1 MEKIALVGN
10 PNVGKSTLFNALTHA
25 HQHTGN
31 WPGKTVSLAKGQ
43 WLNYE
48 ITDLPGSYSLLGSS
62 LEEKVTSE
70 AILSGE
76 YDVLFVVVDATC
88 LERNLPLLFQV
99 MEMNAHVVLI
109 LNLMDEVK
117 YKNIHLDLDAL
128 QTILNIPI
136 CTMSAGRQK
145 GFEQLPKA
153 IVKAKQLTHHQILQ
167 YPKPIEKLLNEG
179 LTISQIANHEDLRIG
194 AMCQNY
200 GMDQQQIPNLLQ
212 RIYRH
217 YAKEVAH
224 QVCHYENLNNTWQ
237 QRLDHLF
244 TGKISGWLWMIGL
257 LVFLLWLT
265 LWLAN
270 VPSEKLGQWLFGLEE
285 GFAQGLLTIHLP
297 FWLVDLIVHGIY
309 RVMAWVVSVMF
320 VPMAIFFPLFSIL
333 EDFGYLPR
341 MAFNLD
347 RCFAKCGTC
356 GKQALTMCMG
366 LGCNAVGVMGTRIIE
381 SSKDRKIA
389 MLTNAF
395 VPCNGRFPLLIQM
408 GALFLMTG
416 NVFLQALL
424 LVVALLFSFILTLG
438 SGKVLA
444 FLFKNEPSSFI
455 LEMPDF
461 RHIQVSRILK
471 DSFWEK
477 TVKILMRAVSV
488 SLIAGAIIW
497 ILAHLPFQNQSLLV
511 AVASFLDPIGH
522 FFGIDGA
529 ILLAFILAFPA
540 NEIVIPLMVMIYMG
554 QGTMVDGISL
564 ETLRQLLLQN
574 GWTLLTAINVMI
586 LTICHWPCSTTL
598 LTIKK
603 ESGSWKMV
611 LGAIVVPTLCGLG
624 FMLLTHIAFHL
635 FF

>member
-1 MEKIALVGN
+1 M
-10 PNVGKSTLFNALTHA
+10 
-25 HQHTGN
+25 
-31 WPGKTVSLAKGQ
+31 
-43 WLNYE
+43 
-48 ITDLPGSYSLLGSS
+48 
-62 LEEKVTSE
+62 
-70 AILSGE
+70 
-76 YDVLFVVVDATC
+76 
-88 LERNLPLLFQV
+88 
-99 MEMNAHVVLI
+99 
-109 LNLMDEVK
+109 
-117 YKNIHLDLDAL
+117 
-128 QTILNIPI
+128 
-136 CTMSAGRQK
+136 
-145 GFEQLPKA
+145 
-153 IVKAKQLTHHQILQ
+153 
-167 YPKPIEKLLNEG
+167 
-179 LTISQIANHEDLRIG
+179 
-194 AMCQNY
+194 
-200 GMDQQQIPNLLQ
+200 
-212 RIYRH
+212 
-217 YAKEVAH
+217 
-224 QVCHYENLNNTWQ
+224 
-237 QRLDHLF
+237 
-244 TGKISGWLWMIGL
+244 
-257 LVFLLWLT
+257 
-265 LWLAN
+265 
-270 VPSEKLGQWLFGLEE
+270 
-285 GFAQGLLTIHLP
+285 AQGLLAIHLS

-356 GKQALTMCMG
+356 GKQALTMCIG
-366 LGCNAVGVMGTRIIE
+366 LGCNAVVVMGTRIIE

-598 LTIKK
+598 CQ
-603 ESGSWKMV
+603 
-611 LGAIVVPTLCGLG
+611 LCVG
-624 FMLLTHIAFHL
+624 
-635 FF
+635 